1 MKHHPE
7 ITPARGSPDSSAPD
21 ADSTV
26 VHMGPQHPSTHGVIN
41 ITLTLQGEI
50 IVRADPQVGYLHRGI
65 EKLAEITPYTG
76 FIPFTDRVD
85 YLSAMFCNQGWC
97 MAVEKLAGITVPR
110 RTEYLRVITCE
121 LNRLINHLISCGT
134 TAMDTGAFTP
144 FLHALR
150 EREKVND
157 LMEKICGSRLNYNY
171 MRFGGVSRD
180 FAPGLDKEILDFLDR
195 FETFIPEF
203 NRLITGNEIF
213 IRRLVH
219 VGVIPA
225 GLAISH
231 GLGGP
236 NLRASGVDF
245 DLRKNQPYSVY
256 PEFKF
261 RIPTGGA
268 YRGEAGDSF
277 SRYRVRID
285 EMTESAR
292 IVRQA
297 VEGLPEGEFQARV
310 PRNPVLPAGEVYSRV
325 ESARGELGYYLV
337 SDGSDRA
344 FRCKIRTSSFCA
356 MTVIPVVA
364 PGMMVADL
372 TAFFGSLDVVAPE
385 VDR

>member
-1 MKHHPE
+1 MNPE
-7 ITPARGSPDSSAPD
+7 PAPPSANTVPDPPSA
-21 ADSTV
+21 AVETTL

-41 ITLTLQGEI
+41 LTLTLEGEI
-50 IVRADPQVGYLHRGI
+50 IVKADPQVGYLHRGI
-65 EKLAEITPYTG
+65 EKLAEATPYTG
-76 FIPFTDRVD
+76 FIPFTDRID

-97 MAVEKLAGITVPR
+97 MAVERLAGIEVPR
-110 RTEYLRVITCE
+110 RAEYLRVIACE

-134 TAMDTGAFTP
+134 TAMDLGAFTP
-144 FLHALR
+144 FLHGIR

-157 LMEKICGSRLNYNY
+157 LMEKICGSRLNYTY
-171 MRFGGVSRD
+171 IRFGGVCRD
-180 FAPGLDKEILDFLDR
+180 FSPGLDREILDFLDR
-195 FETFIPEF
+195 FEKFLPEF
-203 NRLITGNEIF
+203 NRLISGNEIF
-213 IRRLVH
+213 VRRLIH

-225 GLAISH
+225 GLAVSH

-236 NLRASGVDF
+236 NLRASGIHF
-245 DLRKNQPYSVY
+245 DLRKNRPYGAY
-256 PEFKF
+256 PEFQFKV
-261 RIPTGGA
+261 PAGGS

-277 SRYRVRID
+277 ARYQVRID

-297 VEGLPEGEFQARV
+297 VEGLPGGDFQAKV
-310 PRNPVLPAGEVYSRV
+310 PRNPAPPPGETYTAV
-325 ESARGELGYYLV
+325 ESARGELGYYLI

-344 FRCKIRTSSFCA
+344 FRCKVRTSSFCA
-356 MTVIPVVA
+356 MTVIPIVA